1 MNPAAGHWELVRN
14 LFLCGLGFG
23 FLQPIYTL
31 VAQNAAP
38 PHQMGIATASTQFF
52 RAIGSTIGVAVFG
65 SVLLRLYHERF
76 DALIPANTPPSALLP
91 FHNPLQIYHM
101 RHILDIAFARIPHGD
116 ALLRTL
122 FDNVKSGMSI
132 GLHVI
137 FILSAIVMAATF
149 LVNLVMKEVPLR
161 KARH

>member
-1 MNPAAGHWELVRN
+1 M
-14 LFLCGLGFG
+14 
-23 FLQPIYTL
+23 
-31 VAQNAAP
+31 
-38 PHQMGIATASTQFF
+38 
-52 RAIGSTIGVAVFG
+52 
-65 SVLLRLYHERF
+65 
-76 DALIPANTPPSALLP
+76 LP